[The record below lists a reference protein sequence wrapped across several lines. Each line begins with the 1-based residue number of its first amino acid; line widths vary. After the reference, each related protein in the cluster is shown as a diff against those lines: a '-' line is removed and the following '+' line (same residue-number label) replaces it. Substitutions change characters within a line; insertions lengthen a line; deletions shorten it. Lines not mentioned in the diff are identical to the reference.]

1 MKKILKIFVLIF
13 VILAACLVLFKNVV
27 ARIAVSSTVKTL
39 TGLKLS
45 IKDMNINIRN
55 TFIEIDG
62 MKLYNPEGFTDRL
75 MVDMPQIYI
84 DYDLPAIL
92 KGNVHL
98 EEVRINLRELMVVK
112 NKNGELNLDS
122 LKVVK
127 ESKKE
132 KESQAVKEAS
142 KKTNFKIDVLE
153 LKIGRV
159 IYKDYSKDKEPEVK
173 EYKVNIDEKYKN
185 ITDIQAL
192 GRLIII
198 RALMNTNLEKL
209 GNIPLN
215 AFKKTIG
222 GVSKTKGVV
231 EGLGG
236 KAAETIK
243 KILPLVE

>member
-1 MKKILKIFVLIF
+1 MKKIFKIIVLIF
-13 VILAACLVLFKNVV
+13 VILVVCLFLFKNVI
-27 ARIAVSSTVKTL
+27 ARVAVSSSVKVL
-39 TGLKLS
+39 TGLELS
-45 IKDMNINIRN
+45 IKDINLDIKN
-55 TFIEIDG
+55 TSIGINE

-75 MVDMPQIYI
+75 MVDMSRIYV

-92 KGNVHL
+92 KGNIHL
-98 EEVRINLRELMVVK
+98 KKVIINLKEFISVK

-127 ESKKE
+127 ESQKE
-132 KESQAVKEAS
+132 EKPQAVKETS

-159 IYKDYSKDKEPEVK
+159 IYKDYSNDEKPEVK
-173 EYKVNIDEKYKN
+173 EYKVNIDGKYEDITN
-185 ITDIQAL
+185 IQDLI
-192 GRLIII
+192 RLILIK
-198 RALMNTNLEKL
+198 ALMHTNLEKL

-215 AFKKTIG
+215 TFNKTIG

-243 KILPLVE
+243 NILPLGK